1 MHWNVRIREGIFR
14 TAPGELSVD
23 RSGLLL
29 TRGGSSGNLCLGRED
44 PATLNLLAAG
54 REYELEIVTGDQ
66 VIRVLFP
73 AGTDYRQ
80 VFGAFSDAFGQRF
93 SVN

>member
-14 TAPGELSVD
+14 TASGELSVD
-23 RSGLLL
+23 RHGLVLSRGEEQELL
-29 TRGGSSGNLCLGRED
+29 KLGRED

-54 REYELEIVTGDQ
+54 REYELEIVTGDR
-66 VIRVLFP
+66 VVRVLFP